1 MTAQQAAQAKNH
13 CPSYCT
19 FDHTH
24 GMTTHARLIA
34 ELDLPDENIAV
45 TVHVVRGER
54 ADLVELVSAEEG
66 GRPTVAHLD
75 ADKTRALRDAFDAAL
90 SLMVAA

>member
-1 MTAQQAAQAKNH
+1 MTAQQTAHAEDH

-24 GMTTHARLIA
+24 GMTTHACLIA
-34 ELDLPDENIAV
+34 EVDLPAENVAV
-45 TVHVVRGER
+45 TVHVVRGGR